1 VNHRFL
7 RSLSQA
13 GLKSLA
19 ALTLGLALLLLS
31 PPLGPAKTTRADSLS
46 INIPTD
52 VGANEHWV
60 DVNLSKQL
68 TTVMDGT
75 SPVRVIYVTT
85 GMPGFDTPTGTF
97 HVLFRVEDER
107 MTSDG
112 LGIPVDN
119 PDGYDLSHVMYTQ
132 YFTNQ
137 GHALHDN
144 YWRPDS
150 VFGSQRTSHGCVGME
165 LDDAYFLWGFLNNGS
180 RVVIHN

>member
-1 VNHRFL
+1 MGVTL
-7 RSLSQA
+7 VLV
-13 GLKSLA
+13 SLA
-19 ALTLGLALLLLS
+19 
-31 PPLGPAKTTRADSLS
+31 GPGPKPTHADSLS
-46 INIPTD
+46 IAIPSD
-52 VGANEHWV
+52 VGQHEHWV
-60 DVNLSKQL
+60 DVNLTRQI
-68 TTVMDGT
+68 TTAVDGAT
-75 SPVRVIYVTT
+75 PLRAIYVTT
-85 GMPGFDTPTGTF
+85 GMPGFETPTGSF

-150 VFGSQRTSHGCVGME
+150 VFGAVATSHGCVGME
-165 LDDAYFLWGFLNNGS
+165 LDDAYFLWSFLAGGS
-180 RVVIHN
+180 RVVVHN